1 MTNNNKNKFEKQ
13 IWEIYTP
20 EYQDL
25 LWTEIILVTRVNRP
39 WNKAAQY

>member
-1 MTNNNKNKFEKQ
+1 MKVQMTNNNKNKFEKQ

-25 LWTEIILVTRVNRP
+25 L
-39 WNKAAQY
+39 